1 MRAAKILLGLG
12 ALFLS
17 GTIAARGETYTI
29 DPAHSRIGFH
39 LRHLLGTA
47 RGEFHQFRG
56 TIEFDPKQPERS
68 SVVVQIQVAS
78 IDTKIEKRDEHLRSA
93 DFFDAE
99 KFPEIVFRSRSV
111 KQTSADTGEISGELT
126 MHGVT
131 RPITLRVK
139 LAPAKAAAAGT
150 RWSVTTNP
158 IQRKEFG
165 LAFSPT
171 AEAVSGV
178 SAEVSPEIEI
188 EAVVKE

>member
-1 MRAAKILLGLG
+1 
-12 ALFLS
+12 
-17 GTIAARGETYTI
+17 
-29 DPAHSRIGFH
+29 
-39 LRHLLGTA
+39 
-47 RGEFHQFRG
+47 

-68 SVVVQIQVAS
+68 SIVVQIQVAS
-78 IDTKIEKRDEHLRSA
+78 IDTKIKKRDEHLRSA

-111 KQTSADTGEISGELT
+111 KQTAADAGEISGELT

-139 LAPAKAAAAGT
+139 VEPAKAAPAGT
-150 RWSVTTNP
+150 RWSVVTKP

-178 SAEVSPEIEI
+178 SEEVSPEIEI
-188 EAVVKE
+188 ERS